1 MSMRNHMALT
11 LVLIMMMPVLSGAF
25 STPILT
31 HAQAADACQGD
42 TQAIEWNQTMQRMA
56 LVPHYSGSYDPYYD
70 GRYYEDDYYYEE
82 NQNGPSQQNAAQSGL
97 GPEEPWMYQQ
107 NMWNLPVLEPL
118 ETSHYTT
125 MLIGN
130 NSAGVL
136 RLNLSAT
143 HRTTI
148 CVTLQDADA
157 NPVTGDVYLLTT
169 AEYDSYRSSYECSQR
184 ETWWCYEGDLEESLS
199 DIPPEWRSWN
209 PLGWKSYRDSHEYE
223 RVSSVNFALNLD
235 KAEVY
240 TPIWGGADWQDFYL
254 IVDAWDNIHDYDSDA
269 PDVTIA
275 ADVTIVTTSRSLILP
290 PYTVAL
296 TFMVVLLG
304 ALAAPFILN
313 ARYMKAGLSP
323 KDASE
328 GLVPSLERPADLPQF
343 GQEVPSPTT
352 PVAPMPQT
360 IGQPNSPLP
369 DQLPGVPVPPQAG
382 QLLTTPPPGSM
393 NVPSGEELDL

>member
-1 MSMRNHMALT
+1 M
-11 LVLIMMMPVLSGAF
+11 
-25 STPILT
+25 
-31 HAQAADACQGD
+31 
-42 TQAIEWNQTMQRMA
+42 
-56 LVPHYSGSYDPYYD
+56 
-70 GRYYEDDYYYEE
+70 
-82 NQNGPSQQNAAQSGL
+82 
-97 GPEEPWMYQQ
+97 
-107 NMWNLPVLEPL
+107 
-118 ETSHYTT
+118 
-125 MLIGN
+125 
-130 NSAGVL
+130 
-136 RLNLSAT
+136 
-143 HRTTI
+143 
-148 CVTLQDADA
+148 
-157 NPVTGDVYLLTT
+157 
-169 AEYDSYRSSYECSQR
+169 
-184 ETWWCYEGDLEESLS
+184 S

-313 ARYMKAGLSP
+313 ARYMKAGLAH

-328 GLVPSLERPADLPQF
+328 GLVPSLELPADLPQF
-343 GQEVPSPTT
+343 GQEPTSPTM

-369 DQLPGVPVPPQAG
+369 DPLPVASVPPQAV
-382 QLLTTPPPGSM
+382 QLLTTPPPEPVD
-393 NVPSGEELDL
+393 VPSGDEFDL

>member
-1 MSMRNHMALT
+1 M
-11 LVLIMMMPVLSGAF
+11 F
-25 STPILT
+25 
-31 HAQAADACQGD
+31 
-42 TQAIEWNQTMQRMA
+42 
-56 LVPHYSGSYDPYYD
+56 
-70 GRYYEDDYYYEE
+70 
-82 NQNGPSQQNAAQSGL
+82 
-97 GPEEPWMYQQ
+97 
-107 NMWNLPVLEPL
+107 
-118 ETSHYTT
+118 
-125 MLIGN
+125 
-130 NSAGVL
+130 
-136 RLNLSAT
+136 
-143 HRTTI
+143 
-148 CVTLQDADA
+148 
-157 NPVTGDVYLLTT
+157 
-169 AEYDSYRSSYECSQR
+169 
-184 ETWWCYEGDLEESLS
+184 
-199 DIPPEWRSWN
+199 
-209 PLGWKSYRDSHEYE
+209 
-223 RVSSVNFALNLD
+223 
-235 KAEVY
+235 
-240 TPIWGGADWQDFYL
+240 
-254 IVDAWDNIHDYDSDA
+254 DSDA

-343 GQEVPSPTT
+343 GQEAPSSTM